1 MNLTN
6 FLADPAEVESV
17 SFDTCPG
24 VVEKYQHVED
34 IHWAV
39 RPLAIVFGLF
49 TAMKLTMFVGCS
61 VSTRVKKCRRNGHD
75 GHAGDEFAGTYSHR
89 DKKLSAARRWHLSRN
104 VVELKRISRGDGCS
118 TEAAV
123 AQRWWCALRRIA
135 FLGDAQER
143 ERWEAWGLRKKL
155 SKGRARKA
163 WLALCLQA

>member
-75 GHAGDEFAGTYSHR
+75 GHAGGKSGWRQRIFRDGVTTARSTDGGSTVVVRVEKDSVSWGRAG
-89 DKKLSAARRWHLSRN
+89 
-104 VVELKRISRGDGCS
+104 
-118 TEAAV
+118 
-123 AQRWWCALRRIA
+123 
-135 FLGDAQER
+135 ER
-143 ERWEAWGLRKKL
+143 EVGSVGLEKEAEQGEGEESMAGSVSSGL
-155 SKGRARKA
+155 S
-163 WLALCLQA
+163 